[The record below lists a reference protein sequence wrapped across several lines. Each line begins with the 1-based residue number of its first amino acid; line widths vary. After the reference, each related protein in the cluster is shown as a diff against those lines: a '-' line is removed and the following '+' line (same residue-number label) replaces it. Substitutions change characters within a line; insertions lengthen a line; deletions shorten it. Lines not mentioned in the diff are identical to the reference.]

1 VCNVTLFYRNV
12 STSTK
17 NIKRLTL
24 EERKAIII
32 EPETYDKLIGIMLS
46 DGHISLRPKS
56 VNARFHFSQSG
67 KPQKTE
73 YFDFVAHMMKHY
85 CTPTMKPYTKN

>member
-1 VCNVTLFYRNV
+1 
-12 STSTK
+12 
-17 NIKRLTL
+17 
-24 EERKAIII
+24 
-32 EPETYDKLIGIMLS
+32 MLS